1 MKQKAFTLIELLV
14 VVAIIGILAAVG
26 VVAYNGYTASAK
38 KSVAKSNHQAVVKFI
53 QLKLTECSINEYISL
68 KSTANS
74 STVNS
79 ISCASS
85 TGTGDMGLY
94 ISNHLNNE
102 GFHNPY
108 NPNQVAF
115 TDRAY
120 DVGQTWFGAA
130 GASGITFFTIITKID
145 ENSSNNLRSTFDDP
159 RD

>member
-1 MKQKAFTLIELLV
+1 MKQKGFTLIELLV

-26 VVAYNGYTASAK
+26 TVAYTGYTKAAK
-38 KSVAKSNHQAVVKFI
+38 RTVAKSNHETVVKFI
-53 QLKLTECSINEYISL
+53 KLKLNECNFNENISL

-102 GFHNPY
+102 GFNNPY
-108 NPNQVAF
+108 NASQEAF
-115 TDRAY
+115 TDKGY
-120 DVGQTWFGAA
+120 VVGQTWFGAA
-130 GASGITFFTIITKID
+130 GASGITFFNIITKID
-145 ENSSNNLRSTFDDP
+145 ENASNNLKTTFDDP